1 MIKVLFLYVIF
12 LSSFIHNRPLEIEKT
27 ERENEISGKQRN
39 FGLSGYLF
47 INPKK
52 IMLTQG

>member
-1 MIKVLFLYVIF
+1 MVKVLVLYVIY
-12 LSSFIHNRPLEIEKT
+12 LSSFIHNRPREIEKP

-47 INPKK
+47 INSKTF
-52 IMLTQG
+52 MLIQG

>member
-52 IMLTQG
+52 IMLIQG